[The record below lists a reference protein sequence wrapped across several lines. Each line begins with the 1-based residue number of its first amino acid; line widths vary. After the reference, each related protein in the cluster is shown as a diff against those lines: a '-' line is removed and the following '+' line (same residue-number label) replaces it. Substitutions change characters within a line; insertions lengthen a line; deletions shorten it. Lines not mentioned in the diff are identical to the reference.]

1 MSRVL
6 HARYTSI
13 FGMRMGIS
21 LVAITTFISVMVRLT
36 VLFLLMMAT

>member
-1 MSRVL
+1 
-6 HARYTSI
+6 
-13 FGMRMGIS
+13 MRMGIS